1 MIKKPSYLWVLG
13 IGVFFPVL
21 ALLIATFG
29 GGGQGSTSSPV
40 DYALMFLAGALI
52 GTGVV
57 YLLRKC
63 TTPGAF
69 RTVVIFFLVSVP
81 LALFGMIV
89 GGSVGGIGL
98 ILLSVSPVLFLA
110 GMGYLFG
117 RLFFKQRT

>member
-1 MIKKPSYLWVLG
+1 MMKKPSYLWGLG
-13 IGVFFPVL
+13 IGVIFPLL
-21 ALLIATFG
+21 ARLIAAFQK
-29 GGGQGSTSSPV
+29 GGQGSPSALV
-40 DYALMFLAGALI
+40 DYAVMFIAGALI
-52 GTGVV
+52 GAGLV

-98 ILLSVSPVLFLA
+98 IILSVSPALFQTGL
-110 GMGYLFG
+110 GYLFG
-117 RLFFKQRT
+117 RLFFK